1 MTATGGGVDFP
12 TDLMSL
18 FRPGPGVNLVEV
30 LNNAQQVL
38 EVLVQAGQE
47 EAVKVGLVAGAMR
60 RTTGGHEVLGGGLA
74 SGACGTGAG
83 CQGAAGAAGSLGC
96 LGVGGVRMTMAGGAF
111 NLVTRSLVMKPGYC
125 KGCSMS

>member
-18 FRPGPGVNLVEV
+18 FRPGPGVNLGEA

-47 EAVKVGLVAGAMR
+47 EAVKVCSVLVNFLCPR
-60 RTTGGHEVLGGGLA
+60 LA
-74 SGACGTGAG
+74 
-83 CQGAAGAAGSLGC
+83 
-96 LGVGGVRMTMAGGAF
+96 
-111 NLVTRSLVMKPGYC
+111 
-125 KGCSMS
+125 